1 MSESPCPNEE
11 VFTCRLNVPF
21 EQFFLTHPLWL
32 YTSCLCSAFFSILFV
47 DRPGLKE
54 PEKVEQLQMN
64 MIGSLREHLTYNAQ
78 AKQNPH
84 IFSRLLAKLPDLRS
98 ISEQGLQRIFYLNH
112 EELVPTPP
120 LIESLFLTT
129 LPF

>member
-1 MSESPCPNEE
+1 MFNS
-11 VFTCRLNVPF
+11 VIF
-21 EQFFLTHPLWL
+21 
-32 YTSCLCSAFFSILFV
+32 A

-54 PEKVEQLQMN
+54 PTKVEQLQMN
-64 MIGSLREHLTYNAQ
+64 IISSLQEHLAYNAQ
-78 AKQNPH
+78 AQQNPH
-84 IFSRLLAKLPDLRS
+84 SFSRLLAKLPDLRS
-98 ISEQGLQRIFYLNH
+98 ISEQGLQRIFYLKH